1 MESSNGLISII
12 VPVYNVEKYLRK
24 CIESIINQTYK
35 NLEIILIDDGS
46 TDESGKI
53 CDEFKKKDKRII
65 VEHILN
71 NGVSNARNTGL
82 YLAKGNWVVFV
93 DSDDWLEN
101 QFCEKLYKNAISDN
115 NIDIICSG
123 YKRVYPDKEEII
135 NCDNKKIIYDA
146 NQFLIKLL
154 NVQNGYGFC
163 HMKLIKRNCIKNIT
177 FNKDI
182 KVGEDALFNIQL
194 AKNIKNVMILGEPLY
209 NYRFNEN
216 SVVRKYDDNYAN
228 NYLYA
233 MEQTKKYLQHE
244 YRNDQLIAKN
254 FYNYLAYHILLI
266 DVKYFF
272 NKSNKKNIF
281 GQIKVLKDICN
292 NEIFKKAIKKSTYI
306 DLSYTRKI
314 TLFTIKHRLF
324 FFTALIC
331 RFRQFQFKTNGG
343 KSEKQKDS
351 K

>member
-1 MESSNGLISII
+1 MDDLISII

-24 CIESIINQTYK
+24 CIESIINQTYE

-46 TDESGKI
+46 TDKSGKI
-53 CDEFKKKDKRII
+53 CDEFKNNDERII

-82 YLAKGNWVVFV
+82 NLAKGNWVVFV
-93 DSDDWLEN
+93 DSDDWLDN
-101 QFCEKLYKNAISDN
+101 QFCEKLYKNALSN
-115 NIDIICSG
+115 SNIDIICSG
-123 YKRVYPDKEEII
+123 YKRVYTDKEEII
-135 NCDNKKIIYDA
+135 KCEKEKIIYDA
-146 NQFLIKLL
+146 HQFLIKLL

-163 HMKLIKRNCIKNIT
+163 HMKLIKRNCINNIR

-182 KVGEDALFNIQL
+182 KVGEDALFNMQL
-194 AKNIKNVMILGEPLY
+194 TKNIKKVMILGEPLY

-233 MEQTKKYLQHE
+233 MEQTKNYLQQE
-244 YRNDQLIAKN
+244 YKNDQLIAKN
-254 FYNYLAYHILLI
+254 FYNYVSYHILLI
-266 DVKYFF
+266 AVNYCF
-272 NKSNKKNIF
+272 NKANKKNIF
-281 GQIKVLKDICN
+281 EQIKVLKNICN
-292 NEIFKKAIKKSTYI
+292 NEIFKKAIKNSTYI

-314 TLFTIKHRLF
+314 TLFTIKHRLYF
-324 FFTALIC
+324 LTALIC

-343 KSEKQKDS
+343 KSEKQKNS